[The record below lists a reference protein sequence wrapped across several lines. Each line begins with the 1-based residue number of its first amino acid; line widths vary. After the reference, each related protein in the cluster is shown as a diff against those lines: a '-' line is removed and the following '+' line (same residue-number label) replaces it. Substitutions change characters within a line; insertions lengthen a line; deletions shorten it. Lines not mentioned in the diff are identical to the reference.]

1 MFQALFLIA
10 AIGPLVGFYSFWRD
24 ARAQGWD
31 WITAES
37 LKMYVD
43 AAKTFLMA
51 SGIAVAIVVGSLG
64 GKFSPP
70 LWIVQRAVAG
80 LVTCVVFAP
89 ITVLV
94 LYRLYER
101 ASSRHQEAEP
111 KDPHAQGK
119 LNRLE
124 LALLLAMAYIT
135 AEGFIL
141 GFLYLAR
148 IPFHLAP

>member
-1 MFQALFLIA
+1 MFRVLLLIA
-10 AIGPLVGFYSFWRD
+10 VFGPLVGFYTFWRD
-24 ARAQGWD
+24 ARAQGWA

-43 AAKTFLMA
+43 AAKTFLTA
-51 SGIAVAIVVGSLG
+51 SGVAVAIVVASLG

-70 LWIVQRAVAG
+70 LWIVQRSVTG

-101 ASSRHQEAEP
+101 ARSRHQAAEP
-111 KDPHAQGK
+111 RDPHSQGE
-119 LNRLE
+119 LTRLE
-124 LALLLAMAYIT
+124 LAFLLLMAYIT

-141 GFLYLAR
+141 GFLHLAR